1 MCRFNKMS
9 RQFCG
14 EKSDTAVLTLTFQL
28 LPFFFFFFFAFAGHT
43 KLHFRGK
50 SFSKTLR
57 ILGLHE
63 IKCKSQWVERSARFL
78 LGIIFGGQL
87 QVACIFYLA
96 CLTETCSFHYGFH
109 KLNVTLLK
117 FPNDVYDDIPSSM
130 YKGMDANGSSG
141 VDELITN
148 GFHLH
153 L

>member
-1 MCRFNKMS
+1 M
-9 RQFCG
+9 
-14 EKSDTAVLTLTFQL
+14 
-28 LPFFFFFFFAFAGHT
+28 
-43 KLHFRGK
+43 KLSASHSGQK
-50 SFSKTLR
+50 DQQDFSQEL
-57 ILGLHE
+57 
-63 IKCKSQWVERSARFL
+63 FL
-78 LGIIFGGQL
+78 GQL

-96 CLTETCSFHYGFH
+96 CLTETCSFHYGLH